1 MNIQEVATRTGISAH
16 TIRFYEKSGLLPIIH
31 RSDSG
36 VRQFTETD
44 VNFIQFVASL
54 RRTGMSLQDI
64 AEFTQDG
71 CILER
76 LQSNDV
82 PLESINRRVSI
93 LDGHR
98 ERLMAQHRELE
109 RLIDAVNQKLEFYQA
124 YVAREECDSREAS
137 V

>member
-1 MNIQEVATRTGISAH
+1 MNIQEVAGRTGLSTH
-16 TIRFYEKSGLLPIIH
+16 TIRFYEKTGLVPTIH
-31 RSDSG
+31 RSETG

-44 VNFIQFVASL
+44 VNFIQFIVSL
-54 RRTGMSLQDI
+54 RKTGMSLQDI

-76 LQSNDV
+76 LQSNDI

-93 LDGHR
+93 LEGHR
-98 ERLMAQHRELE
+98 EKLMTQHRDLE
-109 RLIDAVNQKLEFYQA
+109 RLLYAVSQKLEFYQA
-124 YVAREECDSREAS
+124 YIVREECDSRETS